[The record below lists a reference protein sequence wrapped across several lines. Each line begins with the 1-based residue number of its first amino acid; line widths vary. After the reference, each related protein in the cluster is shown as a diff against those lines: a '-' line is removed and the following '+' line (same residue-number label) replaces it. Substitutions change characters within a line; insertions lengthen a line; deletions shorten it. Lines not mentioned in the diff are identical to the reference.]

1 MTAVDH
7 HPSDDCYMASA
18 LYYNEENDDDL
29 NGKTFLLN
37 HDENDGG
44 FGDSGTRNK
53 RPKRSNRS
61 NNKKKKKR
69 TIQLQSLPS
78 FILQKRLIN
87 LRSVLLASS
96 LALTLLVFWLL
107 DSLKDPVFATMVE
120 GNLNKHQPLAK
131 MASVGGTLVLV
142 IFMEI
147 VSHGRK
153 RKQNS
158 NSNGGNGSGNGNG
171 MDDDEIESDGGKW
184 TKMLIGRKSNGDD
197 DGDEEDDNAGNKI
210 PISLFRSVGLAYI
223 FVFGGLSYLISL
235 HPDFNVHLN
244 EEGTSNNNNL
254 SNVMTESKRSSAWYA
269 LGYIQYVT
277 IESYGSIAVAA
288 FWSFANSTLTLK
300 AAKTFYGFIIAI
312 AQVGA
317 IGGST
322 IATLPNVSIPTL
334 FTLACGGILIQ
345 MGVMHVYGKYFPY
358 AMTEEDDIIFVND
371 DDDKSVLDYEAEL
384 NRKAARARRNREKS
398 LALLKNNNSQSLS
411 PRAAVEESTSSA
423 RVFFS
428 GVFLILKYNYLLLI
442 LGVSCLYEVSL
453 TCLDY
458 EMKLI
463 GLDRFTA
470 PTPTNLMEDIDQMS
484 ETYKTY
490 TETDSTSTS
499 TADAFATFMGR
510 YGQLTNLLSLLLSYY
525 LFPYLMENH
534 GLKHTLRIFPS
545 FLLFIMFMAFV
556 AMPMNL
562 PVLFVS
568 MSVLK
573 ALTYSINDPAK
584 EILYIPTGDVVK
596 FKAKFWIDVV
606 GARIAKA
613 VGSSINTYA
622 GTAER
627 IVQYGSTPSV
637 VTALGLWVVC
647 YAAGMKFDDLLEKG
661 EVVGIE
667 EDEAEA
673 EAYYDACAYEAYDGA
688 EVPFGSGTFSYEDVD
703 DSDED
708 EDFDYASESGWESN
722 VSVELIRSNVQ

>member
-1 MTAVDH
+1 MTETDPNDEAYDDTH

-18 LYYNEENDDDL
+18 LYYNEQNDDDL

-37 HDENDGG
+37 NDHDDNGRPKK
-44 FGDSGTRNK
+44 SNK
-53 RPKRSNRS
+53 R
-61 NNKKKKKR
+61 KKKGVV
-69 TIQLQSLPS
+69 QSLPS
-78 FILQKRLIN
+78 FVLQKKLIN

-131 MASVGGTLVLV
+131 MASVGGTLFLVVL
-142 IFMEI
+142 MEI

-153 RKQNS
+153 KKQE
-158 NSNGGNGSGNGNG
+158 GGNG
-171 MDDDEIESDGGKW
+171 MDEDEIGSDGGKW
-184 TKMLIGRKSNGDD
+184 TKMLIGRKQNEDA
-197 DGDEEDDNAGNKI
+197 EEDENAGNKI
-210 PISLFRSVGLAYI
+210 PISTFRFVGLAYI
-223 FVFGGLSYLISL
+223 SVFGGLSYLISL
-235 HPDFNVHLN
+235 HPDFNEVA
-244 EEGTSNNNNL
+244 NL
-254 SNVMTESKRSSAWYA
+254 SDESKRSSVWYA
-269 LGYIQYVT
+269 LGYLQYIT
-277 IESYGSIAVAA
+277 IESYGSIAVAT

-300 AAKTFYGFIIAI
+300 AAKTFYGFIIAV
-312 AQVGA
+312 AQIGA

-322 IATLPNVSIPTL
+322 IATLPNVSIPYL
-334 FTLACGGILIQ
+334 FTLACIGILVQI
-345 MGVMHVYGKYFPY
+345 GVMHVYGKYFPY
-358 AMTEEDDIIFVND
+358 AMNEDDDIVFFD
-371 DDDKSVLDYEAEL
+371 DESVQDYEAEL
-384 NRKAARARRNREKS
+384 SKKAAKARKIREK
-398 LALLKNNNSQSLS
+398 ALSNSQRSN
-411 PRAAVEESTSSA
+411 AAEESTNGLTSA
-423 RVFFS
+423 KVFFS
-428 GVFLILKYNYLLLI
+428 GVFMIMKYNYLLLI

-470 PTPTNLMEDIDQMS
+470 PTNLIEDIENMN
-484 ETYKTY
+484 ETY
-490 TETDSTSTS
+490 TETES

-525 LFPYLMENH
+525 LFPYLMENY
-534 GLKHTLRIFPS
+534 GLKHALRIFPS
-545 FLLFIMFMAFV
+545 FLLVIMFMAFV

-584 EILYIPTGDVVK
+584 EILYIPTSNVVK

-613 VGSSINTYA
+613 IGSSINTYA

-627 IVQYGSTPSV
+627 VVQYGSLPSV

-647 YAAGMKFDDLLEKG
+647 YAAGMKFDDLLAKG
-661 EVVGIE
+661 EIVGIE
-667 EDEAEA
+667 ED
-673 EAYYDACAYEAYDGA
+673 DA
-688 EVPFGSGTFSYEDVD
+688 EVAAAGGAAPFESFSYED

-708 EDFDYASESGWESN
+708 DDEDYDEDFHYASESGWESN